1 MEPEVFI
8 SYAKKDKAF
17 ADVIYG
23 KLKINGIRPW
33 MAPEDILPGE
43 TWADA
48 IVRAIRQSTVMI
60 LIFSSHS
67 NVSKHVRRELD
78 RAASR
83 HIVMKIILFRIENI
97 TPSEHVEFY
106 TAGSQWL
113 DALPKPLEEHY
124 RVLLEA
130 VKSLLIGKG
139 DKPNKYE
146 QGLRTVENLLRR
158 DQWLIC
164 LTECVELFE
173 GAMKE
178 LLTNLSSSLKDRSQL
193 ERITA
198 INRRIGQEDPTLQN
212 CELTQL
218 IIFFTEIE
226 VLDLLCTQLPSN
238 LQKIKRID
246 WKQVQKL
253 DTASRNRRHSV
264 EIKKES
270 VIEIVYYLKLFLYDT
285 GLVGE
290 LPPPPPARAQ
300 ECPRCEQL
308 LVEGWKYCPRC
319 GTALDVF
326 CENCHR
332 HVEINWNICKWC
344 DKPIYQLGTGDIDD
358 FQKAKAKQ
366 EYRDFCEG
374 VWADGVLNIWE
385 IKQLREKRLQIGLTI
400 EEAEYIERDCAHSN
414 VLEYCNYV
422 QGVLVDGIID
432 ENERSF
438 LDRKALE
445 LNIEPRVQKQIDDT
459 QIAIRKGAL
468 DDLEPHKLD
477 DDKSQ
482 KAGKSKSVVKKK
494 KTIKRKRKAIQKKKK
509 RT

>member
-1 MEPEVFI
+1 
-8 SYAKKDKAF
+8 
-17 ADVIYG
+17 
-23 KLKINGIRPW
+23 
-33 MAPEDILPGE
+33 
-43 TWADA
+43 
-48 IVRAIRQSTVMI
+48 
-60 LIFSSHS
+60 
-67 NVSKHVRRELD
+67 
-78 RAASR
+78 
-83 HIVMKIILFRIENI
+83 MKIILFRIEDVP
-97 TPSEHVEFY
+97 PSAHVEYY
-106 TAGSQWL
+106 TAGAQWL

-130 VKSLLIGKG
+130 VKNLLIGKG
-139 DKPNKYE
+139 DKLNKYE
-146 QGLRTVENLLRR
+146 QDLRTVENLLRK

-164 LTECVELFE
+164 VTECVELFE

-178 LLTNLSSSLKDRSQL
+178 LLKSLLSSLKDQSQV
-193 ERITA
+193 ERIMA
-198 INRRIGQEDPTLQN
+198 INRRIGQEDPTFQN
-212 CELTQL
+212 CELAQL
-218 IIFFTEIE
+218 ILLFSEIE

-253 DTASRNRRHSV
+253 DAVSRNRHHSV
-264 EIKKES
+264 DIKRES

-290 LPPPPPARAQ
+290 LPPPPPAPAQ
-300 ECPRCEQL
+300 KCPRCELL

-332 HVEINWNICKWC
+332 RVEINWNICKWC
-344 DKPIYQLGTGDIDD
+344 DKPIYQLGTGEIDD
-358 FQKAKAKQ
+358 IRKAKVKQ

-385 IKQLREKRLQIGLTI
+385 IKQQREKRLQLGLSI
-400 EEAEYIERDCAHSN
+400 EEAESIERDCAHSN
-414 VLEYCNYV
+414 VLEYCNFV

-438 LDRKALE
+438 LNRKAME
-445 LNIEPRVQKQIDDT
+445 LNIEPRVQKQIDET

-468 DDLEPHKLD
+468 DDLESQEQG
-477 DDKSQ
+477 DDKKQETSDNRSMA
-482 KAGKSKSVVKKK
+482 KKKDITKKK
-494 KTIKRKRKAIQKKKK
+494 KATQKKTKK
-509 RT
+509 KTN